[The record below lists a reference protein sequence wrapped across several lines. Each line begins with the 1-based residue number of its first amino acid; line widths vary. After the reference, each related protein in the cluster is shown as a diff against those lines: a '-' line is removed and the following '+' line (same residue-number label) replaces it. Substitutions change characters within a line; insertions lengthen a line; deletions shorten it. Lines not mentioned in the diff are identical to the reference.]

1 MRAGTTLVKRANDVF
16 SEPTAVKGNLYL
28 SGRHALWRSD
38 GTRRGT
44 KLVRRF
50 SGSFDRPRFLTAVK
64 ATLYFAAAGDKRH
77 GEELWRS
84 DGTRK
89 GTKMVRDIRHSAQD
103 IRRNNLSS
111 QPRNLTAVGN
121 TLFFTASD
129 ARHGEELWRA
139 GPKPSGR

>member
-1 MRAGTTLVKRANDVF
+1 MSNAPTTCSRAHRRQGKSLPQRQTRALAKR
-16 SEPTAVKGNLYL
+16 
-28 SGRHALWRSD
+28 RHSARDENRQKVLRQ
-38 GTRRGT
+38 
-44 KLVRRF
+44 L
-50 SGSFDRPRFLTAVK
+50 DRPRSLTAVK
-64 ATLYFAAAGDKRH
+64 TRLYFAAAGDKRH

-89 GTKMVRDIRHSAQD
+89 GTRMVRDIRHSAQD